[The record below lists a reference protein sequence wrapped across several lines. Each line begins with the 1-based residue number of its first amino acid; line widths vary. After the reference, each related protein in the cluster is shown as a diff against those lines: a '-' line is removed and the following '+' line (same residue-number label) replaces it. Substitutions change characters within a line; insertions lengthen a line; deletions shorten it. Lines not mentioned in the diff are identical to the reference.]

1 MYRQIEP
8 QTEPQTE
15 LMTRTRF
22 HSNFF
27 VRAFSRVKYGRVAR
41 PLPGVALLLTAA
53 TTHAQ
58 FGAQPVGTATGNQSV
73 TVTASVAGTVSSVE
87 ILSLGSP
94 TGDFAAGTGTSN
106 CASATLALNA
116 TCSESIIFTPAKPG
130 LRLGAVVLVG
140 PPSGGSGQSVL
151 GTAYLSGTGIGGLG
165 VLVDGNLLPV
175 AGQLGLY
182 TSVGDNQPATQAE
195 LYLPSG
201 IALDGAG
208 NLYIADSLH
217 NRLRMVCARATS
229 STIQGTR

>member
-1 MYRQIEP
+1 MIR
-8 QTEPQTE
+8 QTETFI
-15 LMTRTRF
+15 RTRF
-22 HSNFF
+22 HSTLSLCAFPRLKSG
-27 VRAFSRVKYGRVAR
+27 RAVSLLASA
-41 PLPGVALLLTAA
+41 ALLLAAA

-58 FGAQPVGTATGNQSV
+58 FGAQPVGAATGNQSV

-116 TCSESIIFTPAKPG
+116 TCSESITFTPAKPG

-140 PPSGGSGQSVL
+140 TPTGGSGQSVL
-151 GTAYLSGTGIGGLG
+151 GTAYLSGIGVGGLG
-165 VLVDGNLLPV
+165 VLVEGNMLPV

-217 NRLRMVCARATS
+217 NRIRMVCASADGA
-229 STIQGTR
+229 TIQGTRRGGAGRC

>member
-1 MYRQIEP
+1 MYRQTESQAEP
-8 QTEPQTE
+8 QAEP
-15 LMTRTRF
+15 LTRTRF

-27 VRAFSRVKYGRVAR
+27 VRAFSRVKSSRAVSLLAS
-41 PLPGVALLLTAA
+41 ASLLLAAA

-58 FGAQPVGTATGNQSV
+58 FGAQPVGAATGNQSV
-73 TVTASVAGTVSSVE
+73 TVTASVSGTVSSVE

-116 TCSESIIFTPAKPG
+116 TCSESITFTPAKPG

-140 PPSGGSGQSVL
+140 TPTGGSGQSVL
-151 GTAYLSGTGIGGLG
+151 GTAYLSGIGVGGLG
-165 VLVDGNLLPV
+165 VLVEGNMLPV

-195 LYLPSG
+195 LKGPASHFFSRRRSARPS
-201 IALDGAG
+201 
-208 NLYIADSLH
+208 H
-217 NRLRMVCARATS
+217 PNR
-229 STIQGTR
+229 